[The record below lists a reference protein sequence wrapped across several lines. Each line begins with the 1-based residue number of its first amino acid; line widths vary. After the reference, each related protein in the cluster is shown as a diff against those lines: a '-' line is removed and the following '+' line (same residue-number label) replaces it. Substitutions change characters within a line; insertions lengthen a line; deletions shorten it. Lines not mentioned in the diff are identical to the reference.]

1 VPNNHLATYLKDHDA
16 GSEAALQILDHIE
29 ASHGDGA
36 AGQMAR
42 TLRPEFLDERRQ
54 LRSLLE
60 TLDDSPSISRRVA
73 GWLSEK
79 AVRLKLAADDPADG
93 ALRLLEAVELL
104 GLGVHGKLGLW
115 KALAANQAMVAA
127 LAAVP
132 LERLIR
138 QAESQRALIESVRL
152 EAARN
157 VIAENA

>member
-1 VPNNHLATYLKDHDA
+1 MPNHLATYLKDHDA

-42 TLRPEFLDERRQ
+42 TLRPQFLEERRHLQ
-54 LRSLLE
+54 SLLE
-60 TLDDSPSISRRVA
+60 KLDDSTSVSRRVA

-93 ALRLLEAVELL
+93 VLRLLEAVELL
-104 GLGVHGKLGLW
+104 GLGVYGKLGLW
-115 KALAANQAMVAA
+115 KALAANRAIVPA

-132 LERLIR
+132 LERLIL
-138 QAESQRALIESVRL
+138 QADSQRALIESVRL
-152 EAARN
+152 EAAQH
-157 VIAENA
+157 VIGESA